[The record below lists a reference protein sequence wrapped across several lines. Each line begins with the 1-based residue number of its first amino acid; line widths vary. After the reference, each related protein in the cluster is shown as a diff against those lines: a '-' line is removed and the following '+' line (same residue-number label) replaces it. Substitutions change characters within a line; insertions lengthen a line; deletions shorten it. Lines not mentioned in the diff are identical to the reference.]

1 MRWKG
6 RKEAYLGESPSKSYV
21 SGHQNIKSSFRFL
34 TSSERMSLNL
44 EAGQIHPQNI
54 CNRLFYSS
62 LPADF
67 HIRSKATVGVIMK
80 SKNHLGDTY
89 FDLHFFHRHWELKW
103 DLFCCSVVIDTVLF
117 VSILTHRSSHQLSDS
132 PSPWWYPFTIRF
144 FNPTTK
150 QTSNDN
156 RKHL

>member
-34 TSSERMSLNL
+34 TSSERSLNL

-80 SKNHLGDTY
+80 SKNHLGDILWSALLSQALRVKVG
-89 FDLHFFHRHWELKW
+89 F
-103 DLFCCSVVIDTVLF
+103 LFCCSVVIDTVLF